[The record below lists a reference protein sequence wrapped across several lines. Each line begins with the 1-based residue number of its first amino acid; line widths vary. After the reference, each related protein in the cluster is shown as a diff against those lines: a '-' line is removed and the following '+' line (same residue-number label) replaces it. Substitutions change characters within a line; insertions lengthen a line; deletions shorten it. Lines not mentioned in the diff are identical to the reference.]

1 MKENSMALP
10 VRSTGQP
17 ATMERRST
25 PFRELDD
32 LHSRMEQLMAGIWS
46 DLPDVAA
53 PIWAP
58 PVDIEES
65 EDSWLI
71 EANVPGVDKK
81 DVNIEVRES
90 EVVVSGEIKERERK
104 GILRRRTRP
113 VGRFEYRVTLP
124 GETDPENV
132 EATLDDGV
140 LRIRIPKPEQAR
152 PHRVEVT
159 SNGSSNGDSER

>member
-1 MKENSMALP
+1 MALP
-10 VRSTGQP
+10 VRST
-17 ATMERRST
+17 AEASSLERRAT

-46 DLPDVAA
+46 DMPDGGL

-58 PVDIEES
+58 PVDIEET
-65 EDSWLI
+65 EDAWI
-71 EANVPGVDKK
+71 VEANLPGVDKK

-124 GETDPENV
+124 GQTDPENV
-132 EATLDDGV
+132 EARLDDGV
-140 LRIRIPKPEQAR
+140 LRIQIPKPEQAR

-159 SNGSSNGDSER
+159 SNGSSNGGSGG